1 MIVVIGLGNI
11 GLAIAARIAQCG
23 RPVCGVD
30 LSPERRREWRE
41 ATGDEAAPD
50 LGSVTWED
58 AEMVVV
64 LVRLTSQAEQVL
76 SQLAALPVP
85 AGTPVLVMTT
95 LELNFARSLGAY
107 AGGGLRV
114 VESPVSGGERG
125 AAQGQL
131 TVMVA
136 GELHEAEERLL
147 LDTVAAHV
155 VRFAEYG
162 EPSTA
167 KLLNNVAAAYNARA
181 LAEILV
187 LGETLGLDPRRLH
200 EVIVSSS
207 GGSWMAEAFLVLVDD
222 LLDKDVALLREQF
235 GELPAVSLGADA
247 DLVGRLAQA
256 RVLLTRGTAAP

>member
-11 GLAIAARIAQCG
+11 GLAIAVRIAQCG
-23 RPVCGVD
+23 RTVCGVD

-41 ATGDEAAPD
+41 TTGGEAAAD
-50 LGSVTWED
+50 LASVTWED

-76 SQLAALPVP
+76 SQLAALPIRT
-85 AGTPVLVMTT
+85 GTPVLVMTT
-95 LELNFARSLGAY
+95 LELGFARSVGGY
-107 AGGGLRV
+107 ADRGLRV
-114 VESPVSGGERG
+114 VECPVSGGERG

-136 GELHEAEERLL
+136 GELYEAEERLL

-155 VRFAEYG
+155 VRFAAYG
-162 EPSTA
+162 EPTTA

-181 LAEILV
+181 LAEILL
-187 LGETLGLDPRRLH
+187 LGKTLGLDPRRLH

-207 GGSWMAEAFLVLVDD
+207 GGSWMAQAFLVLVDD
-222 LLDKDVALLREQF
+222 LLDKDVALLREQL
-235 GELPAVSLGADA
+235 GELPAVSLGPDA

-256 RVLLTRGTAAP
+256 RALLASGTGAP